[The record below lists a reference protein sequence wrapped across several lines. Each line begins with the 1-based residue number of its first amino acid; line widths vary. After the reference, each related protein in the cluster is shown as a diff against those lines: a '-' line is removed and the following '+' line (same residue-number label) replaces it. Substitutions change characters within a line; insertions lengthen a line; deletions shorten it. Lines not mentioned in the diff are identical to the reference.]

1 MSFSFITVYIEGNE
15 TREESSS
22 KRAGDELEQEKEK
35 KQKVDEDKETA
46 ELQSLMKIIPD
57 ERKREEISKRRFSV
71 DNLQGNKVLVRK
83 LFDPL
88 WSTLVK
94 YQSLHVLMLVEK
106 RYPLT
111 PATITKMLNKKLQA
125 DHWNEMCY
133 QLLKLITIVTAAQD
147 TKKLLEAVEKRF
159 GGNAATK
166 KTQRNLLKQQYKTSL
181 LQAQRCLI
189 KPLILKKLE
198 SQLEAFNEKLHKK
211 MLIKADL
218 DTMSISTTISRCI
231 NQKLKDS
238 LSSSTQNMDFVS
250 SSNNNTSSTYEA
262 VNAAI
267 IVILFQIFGVSTTS
281 TQVNAVNSTNIDN
294 LSDAVICN
302 NQVKANKIDL
312 LVQQYEQ
319 FMIPEEESIDNA
331 FAKFNTIKYSLKA
344 LDEGFSSKNCVRKFL
359 RALHP
364 KWRAKVTAIE
374 ESKNLTTLS
383 LDELIGNLKV
393 YEEVIKKDSETV
405 KNKREQSRSIALKA
419 ERIVMKID

>member
-1 MSFSFITVYIEGNE
+1 MAEMVNQRKKHFAEERAKAKRNKPMTQSQLRIYMSNYLKNLYVKLSLKNKFNKKALVRISQKSRENKQKRAKGNE

-46 ELQSLMKIIPD
+46 KLQSLMKIIPD

-94 YQSLHVLMLVEK
+94 YQSLHVFMLVEK

-133 QLLKLITIVTAAQD
+133 QLLKLITILRVSWR
-147 TKKLLEAVEKRF
+147 LLD
-159 GGNAATK
+159 
-166 KTQRNLLKQQYKTSL
+166 
-181 LQAQRCLI
+181 
-189 KPLILKKLE
+189 
-198 SQLEAFNEKLHKK
+198 EKLSQEDVNQRLLRSLSPEWNTHAVVWRNR
-211 MLIKADL
+211 ADL

-294 LSDAVICN
+294 LSDAVIC
-302 NQVKANKIDL
+302 
-312 LVQQYEQ
+312 
-319 FMIPEEESIDNA
+319 A
-331 FAKFNTIKYSLKA
+331 F
-344 LDEGFSSKNCVRKFL
+344 C
-359 RALHP
+359 
-364 KWRAKVTAIE
+364 
-374 ESKNLTTLS
+374 
-383 LDELIGNLKV
+383 
-393 YEEVIKKDSETV
+393 
-405 KNKREQSRSIALKA
+405 
-419 ERIVMKID
+419 